1 MGGMS
6 DLKDKILISMFN
18 SILAGSYIPIDG
30 VDVALLFGSDKRIK
44 AMDLS
49 RSEIIFEFKSTG
61 SVCTDAGIVW
71 RILDGM
77 GYC

>member
-6 DLKDKILISMFN
+6 DLKERILISMFN
-18 SILAGSYIPIDG
+18 SILAGSYIPIEG
-30 VDVALLFGSDKRIK
+30 VNVSLLFCSDKRIK
-44 AMDLS
+44 VIDLS
-49 RSEIIFEFKSTG
+49 QSEIIFEFKSTG

-71 RILDGM
+71 RVLDGM